1 MRQGVSQPRQPLEGV
16 RDPDSFAG
24 SADVEPHT
32 PAQPGGAGAKARVPA
47 GTVVEFADEIEQA
60 RRRGV
65 EVSRQLSDFVTEL
78 ID

>member
-24 SADVEPHT
+24 CADVGPHT
-32 PAQPGGAGAKARVPA
+32 PAQPGGAGAKACVPA
-47 GTVVEFADEIEQA
+47 GTVIEFADQIEQA

-65 EVSRQLSDFVTEL
+65 EVSEL
-78 ID
+78 P